1 MGHKM
6 STTVVDLLALGLDP
20 QEFMT
25 TCYVLTQADGDLA
38 RVPTKNIAAVLG
50 CDERT
55 ARRVI
60 GRLIEAGILTRIEKE
75 IYRICLD
82 ESRTPMTEART
93 PMTEERSLVTEER
106 YVYSHMA
113 SKAMTVLTPI
123 GVNTGGYAPAKG
135 ENRRSM
141 PIEYDT
147 GDHLGGVGMTEPRV
161 QPTRQKKDSKPPGMH
176 REVPREQWN
185 MRFVA
190 KEFRHRLHLDCRDKN
205 LYHGGGNDELV
216 KVLKIW
222 EGQHGLTPV
231 IAASIVDDFFADA
244 REVSRISNETPA
256 WRQFL
261 EYLKRNVDRHTN
273 AASLNDY
280 IDSIEYDEEDP
291 F

>member
-1 MGHKM
+1 M
-6 STTVVDLLALGLDP
+6 STTVVDLLSLGLDP
-20 QEFMT
+20 QAFMA

-38 RVPTKNIAAVLG
+38 RVPTKNIAAVLQ
-50 CDERT
+50 CDDRT
-55 ARRVI
+55 ARRVVE
-60 GRLIEAGILTRIEKE
+60 RLVEAGVLARIERG

-82 ESRTPMTEART
+82 GERSLV
-93 PMTEERSLVTEER
+93 TEERSLVTEER

-113 SKAMTVLTPI
+113 SKAMTVLTPN

-135 ENRRSM
+135 ENRRNM

-147 GDHLGGVGMTEPRV
+147 GDHLGGIGMTEPRV
-161 QPTRQKKDSKPPGMH
+161 QPQRQRKDAKPPGMH

-205 LYHGGGNDELV
+205 LYHGGGSDELV

-231 IAASIVDDFFADA
+231 IAAALVDDFFADS
-244 REVSRISNETPA
+244 REVSRISNEVPA

-261 EYLKRNVDRHTN
+261 EYLKRNVDRHQN
-273 AASLNDY
+273 AVDLNAY
-280 IDSIEYDEEDP
+280 IDSLEDDEEDP

>member
-1 MGHKM
+1 MR
-6 STTVVDLLALGLDP
+6 TTVVDLLSLGLDP
-20 QEFMT
+20 QAFMT
-25 TCYVLTQADGDLA
+25 ACYVLTQADGDLA
-38 RVPTKNIAAVLG
+38 RVPTKNIAAVLN

-55 ARRVI
+55 AQRVI
-60 GRLIEAGILTRIEKE
+60 TRLIDAGVLTRIERG
-75 IYRICLD
+75 IYRVGLED
-82 ESRTPMTEART
+82 ETTPVSDEAT
-93 PMTEERSLVTEER
+93 PVSVER

-113 SKAMTVLTPI
+113 SKAMTVLTPN

-147 GDHLGGVGMTEPRV
+147 GDHLGGIGMTEPRV
-161 QPTRQKKDSKPPGMH
+161 QPTRQKKDAKPPGMH

-190 KEFRHRLHLDCRDKN
+190 KEFRHRLYLDCRDKN

-231 IAASIVDDFFADA
+231 MAAALVDDFFADS
-244 REVSRISNETPA
+244 REVARISNEVPA

-261 EYLKRNVDRHTN
+261 EYLKRNVDRHQNTEDM
-273 AASLNDY
+273 NDY
-280 IDSIEYDEEDP
+280 IASLEHKEVP